1 MSVPQSSWRLHPA
14 MFGLR
19 RKPAAPPD
27 VADIVLEYPD
37 PVASVDRRYLSFSID
52 ISVLAGGYW
61 WEGSNSSRRGLG
73 TLRVPPLQLDRKKLD
88 RLVKALGPAYLRI
101 GGSEADKIHYFSAPG
116 DEDDPL
122 ILTRE
127 QWDGL
132 HDFVSRN
139 KLKLIFTA
147 KYGLFRRR
155 DHGSWHGSELEA
167 LLEYSTDKGYK
178 IHVME
183 LGNEL
188 NAYWAFHGLRS
199 QPGPVNLAAD
209 YRSFGELVRQ
219 YYPKVRISGPGSAY
233 WPRLGETI
241 RPFTNIT
248 PRFLREIGSQLDIV
262 DWHYY
267 PFQSERSPVRTR
279 SAKIRHLI
287 DPGSFEDY
295 ARFAERLQ
303 ALRNEHQPGAEIWTG
318 ETGSAQC
325 GGQPKLSDRWVSSFW
340 WADQLGRGAR
350 VGQRVM
356 VRHSLVGGD
365 YGLIDR
371 LSLKPRPDYWVSWLW
386 TRLMGKK
393 VYAVSSSDPRVRAYL
408 HGHPSG
414 LGHTLMLIN
423 LHDQPVSRRVAGL
436 HFEQEHYVVTGR
448 SLTSRKLRI
457 NGIRASFRKGSVS
470 LEEFRTPLEDHVLPP
485 FSISFWR
492 VRIMPGS
499 VIEPIGG

>member
-1 MSVPQSSWRLHPA
+1 MSRNELERHPA
-14 MFGLR
+14 MFSLR
-19 RKPAAPPD
+19 RPTAAAPP
-27 VADIVLEYPD
+27 VADITLEHPD
-37 PVASVDRRYLSFSID
+37 PIASVDRRYLSFSID

-61 WEGSNSSRRGLG
+61 WEGSNTSRRGLG
-73 TLRVPPLQLDRKKLD
+73 TLRVPPLRLDRKKLD
-88 RLVKALGPAYLRI
+88 RLVRALGPAYLRI
-101 GGSEADKIHYFSAPG
+101 GGSEADKIHYFTAPE
-116 DEDDPL
+116 DEPDPL
-122 ILTRE
+122 ILTQA

-132 HDFVSRN
+132 HDFVRRN

-155 DHGSWHGSELEA
+155 EHGSWRGSELEA
-167 LLEYSTDKGYK
+167 LLQYSTGRDYRV
-178 IHVME
+178 HVFE

-199 QPGPVNLAAD
+199 QPGPVSLAND
-209 YRSFGELVRQ
+209 YRSFAELVHQ
-219 YYPKVRISGPGSAY
+219 YYPKARISGPGSAY

-248 PRFLREIGSQLDIV
+248 PRFLREVSSQLDII

-267 PFQSERSPVRTR
+267 PFQSERSPIRTR
-279 SAKIRHLI
+279 SATIRHLI
-287 DPGSFEDY
+287 NPGSFEDF
-295 ARFAERLQ
+295 ARFAERLK
-303 ALRNEHQPGAEIWTG
+303 ALRDTLQPGAEIWTG

-356 VRHSLVGGD
+356 VRHSLLGGD
-365 YGLIDR
+365 YGLVDR

-386 TRLMGKK
+386 ARLMGKK
-393 VYAVSSSDPRVRAYL
+393 VYAISSSDPRVRAYL

-414 LGHTLMLIN
+414 QGQTLMLIN

-436 HFEQEHYVVTGR
+436 HFEQEHYVVTAR
-448 SLTSRKLRI
+448 ALTSRKLRI

-492 VRIMPGS
+492 VRIVPGS